1 MNRYKQAA
9 IGVVALAVVPFI
21 VGRSSFLMRLSV
33 EMGYLALFA
42 IAINVAFGHTDQ
54 LFLFM
59 GGLAGVGAYTTA
71 LLAKSIGITAWLT
84 LPLGVV
90 FAAFVAGLVSYVS
103 ARREFTVILIS
114 ILTLN
119 LQLAFL
125 SFFVGARNI
134 TRGTTGFGYS
144 GLVPD
149 ALGDTLQSAT
159 GLEPTVILYY
169 LVVVFIAVA
178 LLIYVRLIE
187 SKYGLAFDAIREDE
201 TAAASIGID
210 VVRYKTV
217 AGIVTGALIGLTGP
231 VIVELQDKFLTPALF
246 EFLRI
251 DVIVLIVIVL
261 GGLRTTL
268 GPIVGAALVV
278 AIEEALLLYTN
289 FQVTIF
295 GALLIVLFLY
305 FRRGI
310 VPAAGDVLDRFD
322 LPVGGDG
329 GGGKPPEPDADGG
342 ERSGS

>member
-1 MNRYKQAA
+1 MNRHRRAT
-9 IGVVALAVVPFI
+9 IGVVALAAVPLI
-21 VGRSSFLMRLSV
+21 VGRSAFLMRLSV
-33 EMGYLALFA
+33 EMGYLALLA
-42 IAINVAFGHTDQ
+42 VAINVAFGHTDQ

-84 LPLGVV
+84 LPVGVV
-90 FAAFVAGLVSYVS
+90 VAAFVAGLVSYVS
-103 ARREFTVILIS
+103 AKREFSVVLIS

-149 ALGDTLQSAT
+149 GLKRTVQNAT
-159 GLEPTVILYY
+159 GLEPTVLLYY
-169 LVVVFIAVA
+169 LVVVFVA
-178 LLIYVRLIE
+178 LALLLYVRLVE

-210 VVRYKTV
+210 VVRYKTI
-217 AGIVTGALIGLTGP
+217 AGIVTGGLIGLAGP

-251 DVIVLIVIVL
+251 DVTVLIVVIL

-278 AIEEALLLYTN
+278 IIEEALLLYTN

-295 GALLIVLFLY
+295 GALLIGLFLY

-310 VPAAGDVLDRFD
+310 VPAVGDALGRSD
-322 LPVGGDG
+322 LPIG
-329 GGGKPPEPDADGG
+329 GGGNGGSPEADVDAGEEPGG
-342 ERSGS
+342 